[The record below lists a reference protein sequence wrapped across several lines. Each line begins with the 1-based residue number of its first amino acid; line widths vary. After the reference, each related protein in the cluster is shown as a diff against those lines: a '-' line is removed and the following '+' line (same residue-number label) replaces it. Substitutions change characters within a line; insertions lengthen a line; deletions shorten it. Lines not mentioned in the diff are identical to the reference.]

1 MFNKTSLTYNN
12 NKITHY
18 SEKIKLQIDGFKER
32 RSFDI
37 TYLKRSDFILRLS

>member
-1 MFNKTSLTYNN
+1 MFNETSLIYNN

-18 SEKIKLQIDGFKER
+18 FGKVRLQIDGFKKR

-37 TYLKRSDFILRLS
+37 TYLKRLNLVLGLS